1 MLPIKDTEP
10 SEKFPIATIAII
22 VLNIMIFIKQITLPY
37 NEAMEMVYNYAF
49 IPSRF
54 LEGIFRPSSYIPLF
68 TSMFMHG
75 DFLHILSNMW
85 SLWLFGDNVEDK
97 MGAFR
102 FVLFYIL
109 TGLIAGFAHFI
120 AGPTSTI
127 PTVGASGAIAGVMGA
142 YFLMFP
148 HSKIVTLIPFILF
161 YRRFLVPA
169 PVFLLIWFLGQV
181 RSGIMSVGY
190 GTVGGVAWWA
200 HIFGFLSGSYFC
212 RRFVKKRRE
221 WGQ

>member
-10 SEKFPIATIAII
+10 NEKFPVATITII
-22 VLNIMIFIKQITLPY
+22 ALNIMVFIKQVTLPY
-37 NEAMEMVYNYAF
+37 NEAMEMVYKYAF

-54 LEGIFRPSSYIPLF
+54 LGGIFHIESYIPLF

-75 DFLHILSNMW
+75 DLIHIISNMW
-85 SLWLFGDNVEDK
+85 SLWLFGDNVEDR
-97 MGAFR
+97 MGSFR

-120 AGPTSTI
+120 AGPTSNI

-148 HSKIVTLIPFILF
+148 HSKIVTLVPFILF
-161 YRRFLVPA
+161 YRRILIPA
-169 PVFLLIWFLGQV
+169 PVFLFIWFIGQI

-190 GTVGGVAWWA
+190 GTIGGVAWWA
-200 HIFGFLSGSYFC
+200 HIFGFLSGAFLC
-212 RRFVKKRRE
+212 RKFLRKKQR
-221 WGQ
+221 GI